1 MIVLM
6 LLLPQS
12 GEGGWDLSPCVL
24 VIHIVDTGAS
34 LIHPWVDV
42 YLSSNSSGPWEMN
55 DFRRWRACLEFT
67 VKSIGKYRPVEIIS
81 CLYVYMKHGHV
92 RKQYLL
98 GRCASKKAHAKETRG
113 LHVKMTIKINGIY
126 LICTKLC
133 QVPNSNLIAV
143 WFECSILSKWYKID
157 RDGMFT
163 M

>member
-1 MIVLM
+1 MFWLSSFSTLSNTLEMIVLM

-126 LICTKLC
+126 YLFPDKQHC
-133 QVPNSNLIAV
+133 
-143 WFECSILSKWYKID
+143 LSCLLQSPV
-157 RDGMFT
+157 F
-163 M
+163 